1 MCHYNNM
8 SITKF
13 SCCNPVIAV
22 NGSQNSE
29 LKLTLNLVKASCNYM
44 ELYNKVQIIKCNGIL
59 ICPVKISG
67 FHL

>member
-13 SCCNPVIAV
+13 SSCNLVIVV

-29 LKLTLNLVKASCNYM
+29 LKLTLNLVKASCNSM
-44 ELYNKVQIIKCNGIL
+44 ELNNEVQIIKCNGIL
-59 ICPVKISG
+59 KCPGKISG